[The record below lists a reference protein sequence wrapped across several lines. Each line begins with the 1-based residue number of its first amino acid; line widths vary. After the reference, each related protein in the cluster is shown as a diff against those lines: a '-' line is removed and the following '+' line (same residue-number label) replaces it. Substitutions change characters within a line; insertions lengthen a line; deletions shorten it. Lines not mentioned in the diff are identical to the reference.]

1 MKKRSDNDN
10 SEDIIPY
17 KNSVAQNL
25 GANKEIQ
32 KKIDHT
38 FKKHSEKKFQEYDQE
53 LQEKNT
59 YFIRSKREEVKKT
72 DMELEKTKS
81 ENKFKYEDKEDDNY
95 CQKCPSF
102 KNHCPHKNP
111 KEQIRDKYN
120 YPIVTSSTYGWLKPF
135 DNLNPGQHNLNS
147 VTKTFFDKS
156 HL

>member
-1 MKKRSDNDN
+1 MVKEEIDKES
-10 SEDIIPY
+10 IVPY
-17 KNSVAQNL
+17 KNSVNQNQ
-25 GANKEIQ
+25 GANKEMQ

-38 FKKHSEKKFQEYDQE
+38 FKKHSEKKFQQFNKE
-53 LQEKNT
+53 LDEKNT
-59 YFIRSKREEVKKT
+59 YFSRSKREEVNT
-72 DMELEKTKS
+72 RDLLLEKTKT
-81 ENKFKYEDKEDDNY
+81 ENKFKQEEKEENDY

-120 YPIVTSSTYGWLKPF
+120 YPIVTSSTYGWLKPY
-135 DNLNPGQHNLNS
+135 DNLGGQHNLNS

>member
-1 MKKRSDNDN
+1 MKNKSSND
-10 SEDIIPY
+10 EKEIIPY

-32 KKIDHT
+32 KKIDHA
-38 FKKHSEKKFQEYDQE
+38 FKKHSEKKFQQYSTH

-59 YFIRSKREEVKKT
+59 YFTSSKREEVNKNDLQLEITKT
-72 DMELEKTKS
+72 
-81 ENKFKYEDKEDDNY
+81 ENKFKLEEQEDNSY
-95 CQKCPSF
+95 CQKCPAF

-111 KEQIRDKYN
+111 KEQIKDKYN

-135 DNLNPGQHNLNS
+135 DNLGGGQHNLNS